1 MIKTIVVVGSG
12 TDVGKTFVS
21 CRLLNDLRA
30 RGLSVVARKP
40 VVSGIDPTACGV
52 SDTDRLLTAAGV
64 GIDDVNRDRISPF
77 RFLAAVAPNEAARRE
92 GVVLDHAA
100 IVQACA
106 IDDDE
111 SDDDAVVL
119 VETAG
124 GVMSPLTDTTTQLD
138 LVVALAAPALLV
150 VEGSYLGWLSHTL
163 TALSV
168 LQARGVGVVAVFA
181 AKARIPF
188 RFHHLAKPVEDAH
201 VRLVAAGWR
210 PRHRR

>member
-100 IVQACA
+100 IVQA
-106 IDDDE
+106 
-111 SDDDAVVL
+111 
-119 VETAG
+119 
-124 GVMSPLTDTTTQLD
+124 
-138 LVVALAAPALLV
+138 
-150 VEGSYLGWLSHTL
+150 
-163 TALSV
+163 LSV
-168 LQARGVGVVAVFA
+168 LQARGVGVVAVVVNHGLLA
-181 AKARIPF
+181 PLRPF
-188 RFHHLAKPVEDAH
+188 VGAVPVLDVDDRDGIIRA
-201 VRLVAAGWR
+201 VLTTTNQ
-210 PRHRR
+210 P